1 MDIVE
6 AIKKV
11 AEEKK
16 ISIAEIGR
24 RLDMSQ
30 QSISQML
37 RTDSIKFSIV
47 LKIAEAIEVDIFE
60 LVNYESDNTRPLP
73 AQSIESFVS
82 IIESQQRTIED
93 QQKTIS
99 LLSKR
104 GDVQKDENA
113 EDADVRKASS
123 G

>member
-37 RTDSIKFSIV
+37 KTDSIKFSMV
-47 LKIAEAIEVDIFE
+47 LRIAEAMETDITE
-60 LVNYESDNTRPLP
+60 LINYGSDNTSPLP
-73 AQSIESFVS
+73 TQTIESFVS

-113 EDADVRKASS
+113 EDADARKASS